1 MAYPTKIREEELKQR
16 IADDIFGAYDTSR
29 IIGNID
35 FCVSST
41 VVGHTWSFLWAEAKR
56 GTGHDIYASFVQL
69 VLTIGKARTQDRE
82 LPPAFL
88 GAFDAEKIAFLPY
101 SEVMDVFSR
110 NDFNWNVTPSD
121 HGTAE
126 FRLLY
131 ERAKTHIDD
140 KMLLFHYDRDM
151 ARLQEFVAKNFVAG
165 KTGGYQ
171 IEVTRNN
178 FVSVFLAWERQVKP
192 TIRIDWDKAKKAGLL
207 SGDFYLADLLSRD
220 NSTIREKLYVLLKSD
235 HYEFDR
241 SIDDVFGS
249 VSVKQ
254 AEFKDEQKAHS
265 AFWRLYRRP
274 PREEYWDYIVERKD
288 LLVPQD
294 VRERRGAFFT
304 PAQWVQ
310 LSQEYLAEVLGDN
323 WQDEY
328 TVWDC
333 CAGTGNLLAGLTN
346 KYNIYA
352 STLDQADVDVMK
364 DRIQNGANLLESHV
378 FQFDFLND
386 SFDSDKIPDTL
397 KEIIQDP
404 EKRKK
409 LLIYINPPYAEAPN
423 RRTISGTG
431 ENRTGVATSQYAYSK
446 YCDIIGLAARELY
459 ALFLARIYDELH
471 NCVIG
476 NFSKIKSVQA
486 PLFKKFRD
494 FFRAELKSLFLVP
507 ANTFDNVAG
516 QFPIGFFVW
525 DTCNQRNSTNIEI
538 ISNVYDSKQEFI
550 TTKEVASY
558 DGIKTINDWI
568 IATRTAIDIINI
580 GFMSAKGADFQNANY
595 VFIINNRNLLP
606 HPRGTDITNKNI
618 KEISVYISVRK
629 VIKPTWLNDRDQFM
643 TPLDSWKEDFEFSN
657 NCLAYTLFCHAN
669 NIVAQQDGTNHW
681 IPFTEQE
688 VDAKDRFKSHFMTDY
703 ISGKN
708 RPAPASSSFPQ
719 IEQGALVDFA
729 ARATPS
735 QLAEITA
742 PPPPQ
747 EPLEFS
753 PEAHAVF
760 DAGREVWRYYHSKPG
775 VDVNASLY
783 DIKEYFQG
791 RDARG
796 RMHPRST
803 DEEYNRLMAV
813 LQEKLQILASKIEPK
828 VYEHGFLRR

>member
-1 MAYPTKIREEELKQR
+1 MAYPTQIREEELKQR
-16 IADDIFGAYDTSR
+16 VADDIFGAYDTSR

-69 VLTIGKARTQDRE
+69 VLTIGKARTQDKE

-126 FRLLY
+126 FKLLY
-131 ERAKTHIDD
+131 GRAKAHIEG

-178 FVSVFLAWERQVKP
+178 FVSVFLAWERQVKS
-192 TIRIDWDKAKKAGLL
+192 TICIDWDKAKQAGLL

-265 AFWRLYRRP
+265 SFWRLYRRP

-310 LSQEYLAEVLGDN
+310 LSQEYLADVLGDN

-386 SFDSDKIPDTL
+386 SFDSNKVPDTL
-397 KEIIQDP
+397 KDIIRDP

-409 LLIYINPPYAEAPN
+409 LLIYINPPYAEASN
-423 RRTISGTG
+423 RRTVTGTG
-431 ENRTGVATSQYAYSK
+431 QNRSGVAMHRIAEKYAEELGPAKTELFGQFLMRVFMELQNS
-446 YCDIIGLAARELY
+446 ILAQFSTLK
-459 ALFLARIYDELH
+459 ALQGSNWR
-471 NCVIG
+471 
-476 NFSKIKSVQA
+476 
-486 PLFKKFRD
+486 KFRQH
-494 FFRAELKSLFLVP
+494 FHAELKSVFLVP
-507 ANTFDNVAG
+507 SYTFDNVDG
-516 QFPIGFFVW
+516 EFPIGFFIW
-525 DTCNQRNSTNIEI
+525 DTARI
-538 ISNVYDSKQEFI
+538 IKNNEFI
-550 TTKEVASY
+550 SDVYNKNSEFLGNKILVCY
-558 DGIKTINDWI
+558 DNIKLLTDWNKKFNDTYCGHIAYLSRIGSDIQHNNAIYITNFPSENDFRKHLINKITIN
-568 IATRTAIDIINI
+568 
-580 GFMSAKGADFQNANY
+580 
-595 VFIINNRNLLP
+595 NLYQVC
-606 HPRGTDITNKNI
+606 
-618 KEISVYISVRK
+618 VYLSVRK
-629 VIKPTWLNDRDQFM
+629 VIKQTWLNDRDQY
-643 TPLDSWKEDFEFSN
+643 TEPLGTWEKDNHFLN
-657 NCLAYTLFCHAN
+657 NCFYYTLFHPAN
-669 NIVAQQDGTNHW
+669 RVIAEADGTNHW

-719 IEQGALVDFA
+719 IGQGALMDFA

-742 PPPPQ
+742 TPPLKNRWNFRPRRKLSLMQ
-747 EPLEFS
+747 
-753 PEAHAVF
+753 AVRCG
-760 DAGREVWRYYHSKPG
+760 ATTIQNP
-775 VDVNASLY
+775 AS
-783 DIKEYFQG
+783 
-791 RDARG
+791 
-796 RMHPRST
+796 M
-803 DEEYNRLMAV
+803 
-813 LQEKLQILASKIEPK
+813 
-828 VYEHGFLRR
+828 